1 LDLLMEKLVKTRIT
15 ILIYSCLCLLLFVS
29 PCVAAQKPIVFVSI
43 VPQKFF
49 VQQISKDLLDVEV
62 MVQPGASP
70 ATYEPKPSQMA
81 KLSSCSV
88 YLAIG
93 VPFERAWLGKFSAV
107 NPSMRVVHTEKGI
120 EKIAMA
126 EHFHDQGEQSNER
139 GGHGEERHAQGI
151 LDPHIWLS
159 PLLVRKQAA
168 VILETLKEITPQHGA
183 AFDLNYLSFMEK
195 IDRLDSEIRTLLK
208 GKEGMQFMVFHPSWG
223 YFAKEFGLQQVA
235 IEMEGKEPKPS
246 QLREIIH
253 HARENGIR
261 VIFVQRQFSLKNA
274 KVVARE
280 VHAEVVP
287 VDPLAE
293 DWIDNLR
300 DVANKIKLAVK

>member
-1 LDLLMEKLVKTRIT
+1 MKTRIA
-15 ILIYSCLCLLLFVS
+15 ILIHSCLYLLLFVS
-29 PCVAAQKPIVFVSI
+29 PCAAAIKPIVFVSI

-81 KLSSCSV
+81 KLSSCTV

-93 VPFERAWLGKFSAV
+93 VPFERSWLDKFSAV
-107 NPSMRVVHTEKGI
+107 NPSMTVVHTEKGI

-126 EHFHDQGEQSNER
+126 EHLHDQGEQSNEA
-139 GGHGEERHAQGI
+139 GGHGEEHHGQGI

-159 PLLVRKQAA
+159 PLLVKKQAA

-183 AFDLNYLSFMEK
+183 AFDLNYQSFIEK

-208 GKEGMQFMVFHPSWG
+208 GKKGMQFMVFHPSWG
-223 YFAKEFGLQQVA
+223 YFAREYSLQQVA
-235 IEMEGKEPKPS
+235 IEIEGKEPKPS
-246 QLREIIH
+246 QLRKIIR
-253 HARENGIR
+253 HARENDIR
-261 VIFVQRQFSLKNA
+261 VIFAQHQFSLKNA

-280 VHAEVVP
+280 IHAEVVP

-293 DWIDNLR
+293 DWFDNLR
-300 DVANKIKLAVK
+300 DVAKKIKLAVK